1 MWSLKIL
8 WSKFGGFWDSAKVKY
23 FETTQ
28 KSSVFNV
35 LNGTKNTFTKT
46 KSKTK
51 AEKFTWENL

>member
-8 WSKFGGFWDSAKVKY
+8 RSKFGGFWDSAKVKY

-46 KSKTK
+46 K